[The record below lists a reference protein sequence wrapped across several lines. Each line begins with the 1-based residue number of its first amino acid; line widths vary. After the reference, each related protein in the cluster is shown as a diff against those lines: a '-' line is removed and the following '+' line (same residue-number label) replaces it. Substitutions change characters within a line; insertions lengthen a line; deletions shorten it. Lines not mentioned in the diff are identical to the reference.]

1 MRKAKS
7 GSTATAL
14 MLSIAVVAGITGD
27 SATAATEVTAGR
39 GFKWR
44 DGAEVYSKVCGYC
57 HEGQV
62 GPRILGRELPP
73 EYTRGV
79 VRNGNRAMPA
89 FRPSEI
95 DDESL
100 AKLAEYIQQN

>member
-1 MRKAKS
+1 MRK
-7 GSTATAL
+7 TNPVRTMTAL
-14 MLSIAVVAGITGD
+14 MLSMSVAAAMMADIAC
-27 SATAATEVTAGR
+27 ATAETHADK
-39 GFKWR
+39 GFRWR

-57 HEGQV
+57 HGGQV

-73 EYTRGV
+73 EYIRAI
-79 VRNGNRAMPA
+79 VRNGSRAMPP

-100 AKLAEYIQQN
+100 AKLAEYIQRN

>member
-1 MRKAKS
+1 MRK
-7 GSTATAL
+7 TNPVRTVTAL
-14 MLSIAVVAGITGD
+14 MLSMSVAAAMMADIAC
-27 SATAATEVTAGR
+27 AAAETNADK
-39 GFKWR
+39 GFRWR

-57 HEGQV
+57 HGGQV

-73 EYTRGV
+73 EYIRAI
-79 VRNGNRAMPA
+79 VRNGSRAMPP

-100 AKLAEYIQQN
+100 AKLAEYIQRN

>member
-7 GSTATAL
+7 ARAASGLAL
-14 MLSIAVVAGITGD
+14 SMVAVVGMTMNIAR
-27 SATAATEVTAGR
+27 AAPEKTAVQ
-39 GFKWR
+39 GFEWR
-44 DGAEVYSKVCGYC
+44 DGAEVYVKVCGYC

-62 GPRILGRELPP
+62 GPRILGRELPSA
-73 EYTRGV
+73 YTRSV

-100 AKLAEYIQQN
+100 AKLAEFIQRN